1 MTAVTHFRAPVPPIV
16 RTSAILWIGAVA
28 AGAFET
34 VLAVIG
40 MFSDGSATAG
50 ALISGV
56 GLRLVV
62 FGTAIFLALR
72 LRQGRNW
79 ARWALAVLLGVFG
92 LLSMVVEPVQWLLAG
107 HSIVEAVSG
116 AHAMDLLFGGSRLAH
131 VLAVLAAMV
140 LMFQPKANGY
150 FRSA

>member
-1 MTAVTHFRAPVPPIV
+1 MY
-16 RTSAILWIGAVA
+16 TSAVLWIGAVA

-34 VLAVIG
+34 LLAVIG

-50 ALISGV
+50 VLISGV

-79 ARWALAVLLGVFG
+79 AR
-92 LLSMVVEPVQWLLAG
+92 
-107 HSIVEAVSG
+107 
-116 AHAMDLLFGGSRLAH
+116 
-131 VLAVLAAMV
+131 
-140 LMFQPKANGY
+140 
-150 FRSA
+150 